1 MGEQRD
7 WNLVSRQ
14 YETRLQTKSEKLQ
27 ENDEKLKR
35 IYTEHKKNQQ

>member
-14 YETRLQTKSEKLQ
+14 YEIHSPYTRLQTKSEKLQ

-35 IYTEHKKNQQ
+35 I